1 MELLLTDTAGANQFS
16 ALSSASLSPS
26 AGAGEFAKMVSE
38 LDNLPK
44 AENALGSLVK
54 EQFVKPQTEQNASQ
68 SSLESQSPS
77 DLLKQ
82 LTDAK
87 QVVVDLNQTGAVEG
101 EAESEQP
108 QSTAKLTDLTTLS
121 EKEDT
126 DVKAS
131 GRDLPLDIE
140 TDDVDLSLEDSN
152 SAAEAHA
159 KASSD
164 SEELLNL
171 DEKVTE
177 DKTAADSDETDP
189 DSDLIA
195 MLTKDS
201 SLAEVTASSK
211 SQSSDQVDSESVETA
226 NTKLSNGTPTQLEKQ
241 NVTEGSSVPKQAVST
256 VVGDA
261 AAKDVTTQV
270 SDRPQ
275 QKVASDLSKAEASR
289 PQQKVASDLSKAEAS
304 SSGTPPE
311 NKTDDKQSVNAQ
323 STPLSG
329 HSKLEQVELAKN
341 QSTHATGRLEQTD
354 ITKAQNSK
362 LEQAELA
369 KSQSAQS
376 AQANSIADKSAGSD
390 TVKADPGQQAAT
402 VTSKVESNLNAVATS
417 GERRSVNQTSTSSGN
432 TVVAAQQSGT
442 TNDTKLNANLSQA
455 KEITPE
461 QQQPTPHRVVDAK
474 VQSFS
479 QVAESANKTQSGT
492 AESGAQAD
500 KFASSAFADGRAT
513 SEGKHS
519 DDHQQQG
526 QAQQHTAAQL
536 GLTESARAQQTNH
549 HFNGVSGAES
559 VNRTEQNGEISL
571 KQAQQANQLND
582 KNGLM
587 NQRLNPSQYQAP
599 AELNQRVQY
608 MLSQGM
614 HKAEIRLDPAE
625 LGSMHV
631 RLQMNHEQ
639 QVSVH
644 IQVQNP
650 QAREALEQT
659 MPRLRE
665 MLQQQGIELGQSSVN
680 QQHQGSS
687 SNQGQGQSLA
697 GGGTESLR
705 RGIEGGVEQ
714 ELDSSQINQS
724 SRDGID
730 FYA

>member
-101 EAESEQP
+101 EAESEEP

-152 SAAEAHA
+152 SAVEAHA
-159 KASSD
+159 KASFD

-256 VVGDA
+256 VVDDA
-261 AAKDVTTQV
+261 AAKDVTTQA

-275 QKVASDLSKAEASR
+275 QKVASDLSKAE
-289 PQQKVASDLSKAEAS
+289 VS

-329 HSKLEQVELAKN
+329 HGKLEQVELAKN

-417 GERRSVNQTSTSSGN
+417 GERRSVNQTSTSSGD

>member
-26 AGAGEFAKMVSE
+26 AGAGDFAKMVSE

-101 EAESEQP
+101 EAESEEP

-159 KASSD
+159 KAGFD

-211 SQSSDQVDSESVETA
+211 SQSSDQADSESVETA

-256 VVGDA
+256 VVDDA
-261 AAKDVTTQV
+261 AAKDVTTQA

-275 QKVASDLSKAEASR
+275 QKVASDLSKAEAS
-289 PQQKVASDLSKAEAS
+289 SG
-304 SSGTPPE
+304 GTPPE

-329 HSKLEQVELAKN
+329 HGKLEQVELAKN

-417 GERRSVNQTSTSSGN
+417 GERRSVNQTSTSSGD

-526 QAQQHTAAQL
+526 QAQQHTAAQV

-559 VNRTEQNGEISL
+559 INRTEQNGEISL